1 MLLDTQIS
9 EEGGGEEEREG
20 GGEEEREVER
30 KTFTPEEHAPA
41 PEDVATKETSAKEMA
56 ESKDRE
62 KDPDIHKYIHT
73 YITYTCVY
81 QYGCVGPPKLVFLTS
96 HSHPPSLCPH

>member
-9 EEGGGEEEREG
+9 EEGGREEEREG
-20 GGEEEREVER
+20 GGEEEREGRREEERERGGGGGSEEEEIGEVER

-41 PEDVATKETSAKEMA
+41 PEDVATKETSAEEMA

-62 KDPDIHKYIHT
+62 KDPDIHKYTHT
-73 YITYTCVY
+73 
-81 QYGCVGPPKLVFLTS
+81 
-96 HSHPPSLCPH
+96 